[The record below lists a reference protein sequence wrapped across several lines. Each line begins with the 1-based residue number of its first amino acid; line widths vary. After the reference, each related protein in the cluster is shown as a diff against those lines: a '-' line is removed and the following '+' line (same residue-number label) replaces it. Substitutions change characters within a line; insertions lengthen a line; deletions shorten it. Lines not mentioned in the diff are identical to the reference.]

1 AHTAEKEKR
10 LAQLRQEELPDSR
23 DGQDLERWLAEED
36 PGSGGEFGFSMVCF
50 TDILDGDCMADCM
63 TDSTWASS
71 SQQSTGRM
79 RRTPEELEA
88 MQLRD
93 TTRWREGRSAPTRL
107 PNAEE
112 ERRERHRKA
121 ALHPD
126 ALARQVQQVPKGP

>member
-10 LAQLRQEELPDSR
+10 LAQFRQEELPDSH

-36 PGSGGEFGFSMVCF
+36 LESCTDVGFSMVCF
-50 TDILDGDCMADCM
+50 TDILDTDCMAD
-63 TDSTWASS
+63 SSSASS

-93 TTRWREGRSAPTRL
+93 AARWTGARSSPTRL

-126 ALARQVQQVPKGP
+126 AV